1 MKQFTIQLDSKISIT
16 YTYIMKTDF
25 AEKITVSNFQYPADA
40 SFLWKHV
47 NW

>member
-25 AEKITVSNFQYPADA
+25 AEKITVSNLEYLKKWFKE
-40 SFLWKHV
+40 LWK
-47 NW
+47 

>member
-1 MKQFTIQLDSKISIT
+1 
-16 YTYIMKTDF
+16 MKTDF